1 MRSMKNQRIKSHIV
15 WLAIISVTAILTSCG
30 GDDPAKMEVING
42 ISVPPEPD
50 PVQNNATVA
59 GVDVNSNGV
68 RDDVERKIAEGAV
81 KGVENEVLMEIARQ
95 YESLKMA
102 STALE
107 KKNALFRINCFFY
120 KNSGDVSGSMYD
132 LVFNSEERLN
142 VYNNAYSD
150 ALDSGMSLVINDST
164 CQ

>member
-68 RDDVERKIAEGAV
+68 RDDVERKIV
-81 KGVENEVLMEIARQ
+81 VSNVEISKKMDAAKLYQKMLNNP
-95 YESLKMA
+95 SMA
-102 STALE
+102 SGEVISTMLKIYCLDNSIGSSLISSRE
-107 KKNALFRINCFFY
+107 RMGIINSLLLSTNGDFL
-120 KNSGDVSGSMYD
+120 DVSSNYD
-132 LVFNSEERLN
+132 CAKDN
-142 VYNNAYSD
+142 
-150 ALDSGMSLVINDST
+150 
-164 CQ
+164 